1 METATLEILKIKP
14 RKPHY
19 DTVSRRP
26 HRVIVFSSVTVTV
39 VWAKQFE
46 TARSLVR
53 LLFEYFTSAVNK
65 HRSDLHAWWR
75 IEQESRS

>member
-1 METATLEILKIKP
+1 MNVFNEVCRCVSVHFIFLTETARSL
-14 RKPHY
+14 
-19 DTVSRRP
+19 S
-26 HRVIVFSSVTVTV
+26 
-39 VWAKQFE
+39 
-46 TARSLVR
+46 RSLVR